1 MQTEDIVKIIH
12 KNQQVLNSR
21 IIDVNKELDSRI
33 GKVLKT
39 QNKIVNRL
47 FWIVLLILGLIAG
60 ESGLIDIILE
70 LVFLI

>member
-12 KNQQVLNSR
+12 KNQQVLN
-21 IIDVNKELDSRI
+21 SRI